1 MQNFLRT
8 LFTRKSPSAN
18 SMLPGIRDSRL
29 SLKDTSENGLRQ
41 QIVIVTMHDLLR
53 KSGIPPSWV
62 ECHVQIAHSKSRG
75 QGLYVRLVLKHWDER
90 LMKYAFAF
98 QKTLLTDIVQFEP
111 KAAGWLHGI
120 SWQLE
125 VATSCPY
132 PDLPESTS
140 RQVRPH
146 PVRLRQPCP
155 YRPQRQ
161 QHQWH
166 GPRRFLPFIK
176 TRLRQCQKMTR
187 KKIWSDYLPFVT
199 RNWHTTQTSSR
210 YRPAM
215 KTLSLRLSFDFLL
228 YF

>member
-18 SMLPGIRDSRL
+18 STLPDIRDSRL

-41 QIVIVTMHDLLR
+41 QLVIVMMRDLLR

-62 ECHVQIAHSKSRG
+62 ECYVQIANSKSRG

-132 PDLPESTS
+132 PDLPERSFWVYVPPS
-140 RQVRPH
+140 QAA
-146 PVRLRQPCP
+146 
-155 YRPQRQ
+155 
-161 QHQWH
+161 
-166 GPRRFLPFIK
+166 PRA
-176 TRLRQCQKMTR
+176 
-187 KKIWSDYLPFVT
+187 SA
-199 RNWHTTQTSSR
+199 
-210 YRPAM
+210 PAM
-215 KTLSLRLSFDFLL
+215 PIPAAATAASVARPTALFAIHKNEAQAVPENDTKEDLERLFAIRDQELAHNSDKLSIPAGYENTEPSPLI
-228 YF
+228 